1 MALFLARIDRPDDAL
16 LESLEGDSPRE
27 ARMAVRPPGKDDL
40 AAIARGYGMH
50 LSDEDLGSFEPMV
63 AGLLSS
69 YDAVEELYAQTAPPP
84 PVNRAWKQPDPA
96 ENPLGAWYVRTEIA
110 ERPDGPLAGRR
121 VAIKDNIEVA
131 GVPMMNGSRTLE
143 GFVPSRDA
151 TVVTRLLAAGATI
164 TGKAVCED
172 LCFSGASHTSV
183 TGPVRNPWDTTRTAG
198 GSSSGSAALVA
209 AGEAALALG
218 GDQGGSVRI
227 PSAFCGTVGH
237 KPTHGLVP
245 YTGAFPI
252 EATLDHLG
260 PITRT
265 VADAALMLS
274 VIAGRD
280 GWDPRQPAG
289 LQPQDY
295 LGELAREVTGL
306 RAGVVS
312 EGFGIPGLS
321 EPGVDE
327 TVRAAAT
334 RLDEAGMQVAEVSV
348 PWHRHAMHV
357 WNVIATDG
365 ATVQMVDGNG
375 YGHNWDGL
383 YDPELI
389 SFYGRQRRT
398 LPDDWSETVKLVVL
412 GGRYSVEHYQSRH
425 YAMAR
430 NLAFQVRRAYDE
442 ALESCDVLV
451 MPTLPIVATPL
462 VTPSDTRE
470 TYVARAL
477 EMIPNTAPFDVSGHP
492 AITVPAG
499 LADGL
504 PVGMMVVGKRFDD
517 ATCLRVAHAF
527 ESLCGGFPAPPA
539 REGAPDST

>member
-1 MALFLARIDRPDDAL
+1 
-16 LESLEGDSPRE
+16 
-27 ARMAVRPPGKDDL
+27 MAVRPPSKDEL

-50 LSDEDLGSFEPMV
+50 LTDEDLASFEPLV
-63 AGLLSS
+63 AGALSS
-69 YDAVEELYAQTAPPP
+69 YDAVEELYAQTAPQPP
-84 PVNRAWKQPDPA
+84 AGRDWKRPEPA
-96 ENPLGAWYVRTEIA
+96 ENPLGAWYVTTEIQ

-121 VAIKDNIEVA
+121 VAVKDNIEVA

-143 GFVPSRDA
+143 GFVPGRDA

-164 TGKAVCED
+164 AGKSVCED

-183 TGPVRNPWDTTRTAG
+183 TGPVCNPWDPARTTG

-209 AGEAALALG
+209 AGEVDLALG

-227 PSAFCGTVGH
+227 PSAWCGTVGH

-252 EATLDHLG
+252 EFTLDHLG

-265 VADAALMLS
+265 VADAALLLT
-274 VIAGRD
+274 VLAGRD

-289 LQPQDY
+289 LQPDDY
-295 LGELAREVTGL
+295 AAALGGGVAGL
-306 RAGVVS
+306 RAGLVT
-312 EGFGIPGLS
+312 EGFGIPGVS

-327 TVRAAAT
+327 TVRAAAA
-334 RLDEAGMQVAEVSV
+334 RLCEAGMQVGEVSV

-365 ATVQMVDGNG
+365 AAVQMVDGNG

-389 SFYGRQRRT
+389 AYYGSRRGEVA
-398 LPDDWSETVKLVVL
+398 DEWSETVKLVAL
-412 GGRYSVEHYQSRH
+412 SGRYSVQNYQARH

-430 NLAFQVRRAYDE
+430 NLAFEVRRGYDE
-442 ALESCDVLV
+442 ALDAFDVLV
-451 MPTLPIVATPL
+451 MPTLPMVATPL
-462 VTPSDTRE
+462 VTGSDPRE
-470 TYVARAL
+470 TSIARAL
-477 EMIPNTAPFDVSGHP
+477 EMIHNTAPFDVSGHP
-492 AITVPAG
+492 ATSIPAG
-499 LADGL
+499 LSGGL
-504 PVGMMVVGKRFDD
+504 PVGMMIIGKRFDD
-517 ATCLRVAHAF
+517 ATCLRVASAF
-527 ESLCGGFPAPPA
+527 ETLSRGFPSPPGQ
-539 REGAPDST
+539 RG

>member
-1 MALFLARIDRPDDAL
+1 MAI
-16 LESLEGDSPRE
+16 
-27 ARMAVRPPGKDDL
+27 RPPSKDEL
-40 AAIARGYGMH
+40 AAIARHYGMN
-50 LSDEDLGSFEPMV
+50 LTEKDLGSFEPLV

-69 YDAVEELYAQTAPPP
+69 YEAVEDLYTATAPRPP
-84 PVNRAWKQPDPA
+84 AGRSWTRPEPA
-96 ENPLGAWYVRTEIA
+96 QNPLGAWYVRTEIQ
-110 ERPDGPLAGRR
+110 EKPGGPLAGRR
-121 VAIKDNIEVA
+121 VAVKDNIEVA

-183 TGPVRNPWDTTRTAG
+183 TGPVRNPWDTSRTAG

-209 AGEAALALG
+209 AGEAGLALG

-295 LGELAREVTGL
+295 VGELARDVAGL
-306 RAGVVS
+306 RAGVVN

-321 EPGVDE
+321 EPGVDG
-327 TVRAAAT
+327 TVRAAAV
-334 RLDEAGMQVAEVSV
+334 RLNETGMQVAEVSV

-365 ATVQMVDGNG
+365 ATVQMIDGNG

-398 LPDDWSETVKLVVL
+398 VPDAWSETVKLVVL

-442 ALESCDVLV
+442 ALESFDVLI

-462 VTPSDTRE
+462 VMPSDTRE
-470 TYVARAL
+470 TYIARAL

-504 PVGMMVVGKRFDD
+504 PVGMMIVGKRFDD

-527 ESLCGGFPAPPA
+527 EALCGGFPAPPA
-539 REGAPDST
+539 RAGAPAST

>member
-1 MALFLARIDRPDDAL
+1 
-16 LESLEGDSPRE
+16 
-27 ARMAVRPPGKDDL
+27 MAVRPPSRDEL

-50 LSDEDLGSFEPMV
+50 PTAEDLASLEPMV
-63 AGLLSS
+63 ANLLSS
-69 YDAVEELYAQTAPPP
+69 YEAVEELYAQIAPQ
-84 PVNRAWKQPDPA
+84 VPA
-96 ENPLGAWYVRTEIA
+96 GRSWSRPEPAGNPLGAWYVRTEIPGA
-110 ERPDGPLAGRR
+110 DDGPLAGRR
-121 VAIKDNIEVA
+121 VAVKDNTEVA

-151 TVVTRLLAAGATI
+151 TVVSRLLAAGATI
-164 TGKAVCED
+164 MGKAVCED

-183 TGPVRNPWDTTRTAG
+183 TGPVRNPWDVARTTG

-209 AGEAALALG
+209 AGEVDLALG
-218 GDQGGSVRI
+218 GDQGGSIRI
-227 PSAFCGTVGH
+227 PSAFCGVVGH

-252 EATLDHLG
+252 ELTLDHLG

-280 GWDPRQPAG
+280 GWDPRQPAD
-289 LQPQDY
+289 LDPEDY
-295 LGELAREVTGL
+295 VGELGRGVAGL

-312 EGFGIPGLS
+312 EGFGIPDLS

-327 TVRAAAT
+327 AVRGAAE
-334 RLDEAGMQVAEVSV
+334 RLREGGMEVGEVSI

-365 ATVQMVDGNG
+365 ATVQMIDGNG
-375 YGHNWDGL
+375 YGLNWDGL

-389 SFYGRQRRT
+389 AFYGRQRREVA
-398 LPDDWSETVKLVVL
+398 DAWSETVKLVVL
-412 GGRYSVEHYQSRH
+412 SGRYSVENYQARH

-430 NLAFQVRRAYDE
+430 NLAFEVRRRYDE
-442 ALESCDVLV
+442 ALASFDVLI
-451 MPTLPIVATPL
+451 MPTLPMVATPL
-462 VTPSDTRE
+462 VTPSDPRE
-470 TYVARAL
+470 TYISRAL

-492 AITVPAG
+492 ATTVPAG
-499 LADGL
+499 LVDGL
-504 PVGMMVVGKRFDD
+504 PAGMMIVGGRFRD

-527 ESLCGGFPAPPA
+527 ENLLGGFPAPPA
-539 REGAPDST
+539 RAGAPAR